1 MRTGAQLLLA
11 FHQRLK
17 QSRHRRL
24 VLLDGSSIWQ
34 RQWLNEFIS
43 ELSNDANKNWLCY
56 GDMFTDYQ
64 QTISSN
70 YRHHL
75 GTENDFII
83 FADPS
88 FHPDAFAALSGT
100 LVAGGLFIWC
110 CDSTASNDVFQT
122 RIITQAL
129 NNQDTIRITEQLSS
143 QELAKLLPEIEI
155 ACGHNE
161 PKESFRY
168 HCVNHTQEDVVE
180 AIIRVAIGH
189 RNRPL
194 VLTADR
200 GRGKSST
207 LANACCELIQHANK
221 PLDIVVTAPHGAAL
235 DVFFKQ
241 LCTVLAVKV
250 TFPYCVNI
258 NHSTVKFIPVD
269 VLLSNAENTPSLLLV
284 DEAAGIPVYLLEQLL
299 NKFHRVVFSSTV
311 HGYEGAGR
319 GFAISFTKYL
329 QAATPQYNTIEL
341 SQPVRWAEND
351 PLENFVFHG
360 FCLNAVLPEL
370 SENDAVQPCEFHAV
384 SSEELHSND
393 ALLNEVLALL
403 VTAHY
408 QTSPSDLKLLLNNA
422 NVHLFVAY
430 QHQQLIGTVLA
441 VAEGQAEQQEIE
453 AVANS
458 KRQLKNQ
465 FLPQALFKQCGLESA
480 FEHSYLRV
488 MRIAVHPLRQ
498 RLGIG
503 ASLLNFVE
511 QQALNANFDVLGT
524 SFGATAGLVA
534 FWQKSQ
540 LLPVRLGLQK
550 DKASGEHALLMLKG
564 LTTQGQQFTEQAV
577 TNFYHSLPFMLGS
590 HFSQLAPDL
599 VTTLYQSLASE
610 YLPDASSRDWQMCAS
625 FASGQRQLIDCK
637 FALNN
642 WLPHALK
649 ECKAIDLT
657 MLVEVIWQHKPVE
670 VFQAE
675 GKVTGKKQFT
685 QQLQA
690 LVDSCLAQVTPID

>member
-11 FHQRLK
+11 FHQKLK

-24 VLLDGSSIWQ
+24 VLLDGCNTWQ
-34 RQWLNEFIS
+34 TQWLAEFIN
-43 ELSNDANKNWLCY
+43 ELSHLTDKKWLCY
-56 GDMFTDYQ
+56 GELLTDCP

-100 LVAGGLFIWC
+100 LVTGGLFIWC
-110 CDSTASNDVFQT
+110 CDSSASNDPFQT
-122 RIITQAL
+122 RIISQAF
-129 NNQDTIRITEQLSS
+129 NNQYAIRITEQTPIQDLEQQLANIEVVAASS
-143 QELAKLLPEIEI
+143 AQAE
-155 ACGHNE
+155 C
-161 PKESFRY
+161 FRY
-168 HCVNHTQEDVVE
+168 HSVNHAQEDVVE

-207 LANACCELIQHANK
+207 LANACCELIHNTTK
-221 PLDIVVTAPHGAAL
+221 PLDIIVTAPHSAAL

-241 LCTVLAVKV
+241 LCTVLGIKV
-250 TFPYCVNI
+250 TSPYCVTVN
-258 NHSTVKFIPVD
+258 NSTVRFIPVD
-269 VLLSNAENTPSLLLV
+269 VLLASTENSPSLLLV
-284 DEAAGIPVYLLEQLL
+284 DEAAGIPVYLLKQLL
-299 NKFHRVVFSSTV
+299 SKFHRVVFSSTV

-329 QAATPQYNTIEL
+329 QAATPQYNAIEL
-341 SQPVRWAEND
+341 SQPVRWAEHD
-351 PLENFVFHG
+351 PLENFVFDG
-360 FCLNAVLPEL
+360 FCLNAALPEL
-370 SENDAVQPCEFHAV
+370 HENTAMQQPEFHAI
-384 SSEELHSND
+384 SSQELHENET
-393 ALLNEVLALL
+393 LLNEVLALL

-430 QHQQLIGTVLA
+430 QHQQLVGTVLA
-441 VAEGQAEQQEIE
+441 VAEGQAEPQEIE

-465 FLPQALFKQCGLESA
+465 FLPQALFKQCGLDSA
-480 FEHSYLRV
+480 FEYRYLRV

-498 RLGIG
+498 RQGIG

-511 QQALNANFDVLGT
+511 QHAQNANFDVLGT
-524 SFGATAGLVA
+524 SFGATADLVS

-564 LTTQGQQFTEQAV
+564 LTKQGHQLSHQAV
-577 TNFYHSLPFMLGS
+577 TNFYRALPFMLGS
-590 HFSQLAPDL
+590 HFSQLTPEL
-599 VTTLYQSLASE
+599 VAKLYQSLPSE
-610 YLPDASSRDWQMCAS
+610 FLPSVSSHDWRMCAS
-625 FASGQRQLIDCK
+625 FATGQRQLADCK
-637 FALNN
+637 FAINN
-642 WLPHALK
+642 WLPHALN
-649 ECKAIDLT
+649 ECKSVDLT
-657 MLVEVIWQHKPVE
+657 MLVEVVWQYKPVE
-670 VFQAE
+670 LFQAA
-675 GKVTGKKQFT
+675 GMVTGKKQFT

-690 LVDSCLAQVTPID
+690 LVECCLAQMSPID